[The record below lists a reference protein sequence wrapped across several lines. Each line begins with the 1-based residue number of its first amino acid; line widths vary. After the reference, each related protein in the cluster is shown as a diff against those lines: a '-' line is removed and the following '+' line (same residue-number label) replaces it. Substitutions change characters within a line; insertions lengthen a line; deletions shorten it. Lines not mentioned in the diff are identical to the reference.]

1 MPSLRRIRSRAASST
16 LDERPGISPA
26 LRRYAGPAAIV
37 LAVVVVLHQL
47 LFGSTIAT
55 HIDLMSFWLPQFC
68 FLGKALAA
76 GHIPSWNP
84 HVMIGVPFASDPQ
97 SGWMNLPAMLL
108 FAATP
113 CGTALRLYLFV
124 QPVIAGLGLYAF
136 FRADGTS
143 RAAAT
148 AGGLVFALVIAGSFF
163 GPYVP
168 FSASLAWT
176 VVLLATGAL
185 YLRSSRWSG
194 RLAWLLLAG
203 LAWGQVAA
211 AHFSDGMAIA
221 TLVLALYV
229 VIRSLSQVRDRA
241 VGWKPA
247 AGRVLL
253 LFAVIPLVNLA
264 VIVPRL
270 AYLPRT
276 SLGLGY
282 ERLDELST
290 QLTGHSGHTFFT
302 GYRLLSGWPFDL
314 LRSPGLYL
322 GAAGLAL
329 VALGWASRRHRPV
342 VAGFTAFA
350 ALCYLLSINEVAK
363 HLDSLSSSSLGAA
376 YTHAPSRLRFAVIL
390 SLAVLIGYGVEGWRA
405 ARTPRARLLLV
416 VPGVVVWWG
425 GALLFARPFHE
436 LTLFLVVA
444 AVTVVVL
451 AAVARRESLVAV
463 LPLLIGVELVVN
475 GLAAY
480 PDAASTYPGPVSLD
494 TWLKPPR
501 MVRLIR
507 AEGSGRYMSFA
518 PRELGRSGGYLGHQE
533 PSDGPLLGNGQSML
547 FGLREAQGYNPVQLL
562 RYWEFFRFRAD
573 SNINYNASF
582 LKHVR
587 SFQLNL
593 LQVAFLIQP
602 SGRVQVLP
610 GRDVAREGSWTL
622 RGVQDPAPRASFLT
636 SCRSVPDSD
645 AALRAVYT
653 PRFFPGRVVVLDSGP
668 PVRCGPRRPGG
679 TVGYREPGPQEVQ
692 LDVSAPAAGVVLVR
706 NSWDENW
713 HATVDGR
720 PAPVLHADYLLQGV
734 PVPAGRHTVVLRY
747 DDPPIGYGLAGSAVA
762 VALLVGAILV
772 ARRRKRR
779 QAAPA
784 PEQTAR
790 KPEPVAAQEPSSPP
804 AVKPGTT

>member
-1 MPSLRRIRSRAASST
+1 MPSLRRIRLRAASST
-16 LDERPGISPA
+16 PGEDRGGSKA
-26 LRRYAGPAAIV
+26 VRRYAGPAAIV

-47 LFGSTIAT
+47 LFGTTIAT

-84 HVMIGVPFASDPQ
+84 HVMAGVPFASDPQ

-124 QPVIAGLGLYAF
+124 QPVIAGLGMYAF
-136 FRADGTS
+136 LRADRTS

-148 AGGLVFALVIAGSFF
+148 AGGLVLALVLAGSFF

-176 VVLLATGAL
+176 PVLLAAGAR
-185 YLRSSRWSG
+185 YLRASTWSG
-194 RLAWLLLAG
+194 RLGWLLAAG

-221 TLVLALYV
+221 TVVLFLYV
-229 VIRSLSQVRDRA
+229 VIRSLQRD
-241 VGWKPA
+241 VGWKLA
-247 AGRVLL
+247 SGRVLL

-264 VIVPRL
+264 AIVPRL

-282 ERLDELST
+282 GRLDDLT
-290 QLTGHSGHTFFT
+290 QRLTGHSGHTFFT

-322 GAAGLAL
+322 GAAGVAL
-329 VALGWASRRHRPV
+329 VAVGWASRRNRGV

-350 ALCYLLSINEVAK
+350 VICYLLSVNEIAK
-363 HLDSLSSSSLGAA
+363 HLSSLSSSSLGAA
-376 YTHAPSRLRFAVIL
+376 YIHAPSRLRFAVVLTVAIL
-390 SLAVLIGYGVEGWRA
+390 VGYGVEGWRVA
-405 ARTPRARLLLV
+405 RNARTRLLLV

-436 LTLFLVVA
+436 LLLFLVVA

-451 AAVARRESLVAV
+451 VAMAGRPALVAV

-480 PDAASTYPGPVSLD
+480 PDAASTYPRPVSID
-494 TWLKPPR
+494 SWLRPPR
-501 MVRLIR
+501 MVGLIQ
-507 AEGSGRYMSFA
+507 AQGSGRYMSYA

-533 PSDGPLLGNGQSML
+533 PTDAPLLGNGQSML

-562 RYWEFFRFRAD
+562 RFWEFFRYGAD

-582 LKHVR
+582 LKHV
-587 SFQLNL
+587 SPLQLDL

-602 SGRVQVLP
+602 AGRVQQLP
-610 GRDVAREGSWTL
+610 GTDVAREGTWTL
-622 RGVQDPAPRASFLT
+622 RRVQDPSPRASLLT

-645 AALRAVYT
+645 AALRAVYE
-653 PRFFPGRVVVLDSGP
+653 PGFDPGRVVVLDSGP
-668 PVRCGPRRPGG
+668 SVPCGPQQPGG
-679 TVGYREPGPQEVQ
+679 TADELEPGPQEVRI
-692 LDVSAPAAGVVLVR
+692 DVRAPSAGVVLVR
-706 NSWDENW
+706 NSWDEHW

-720 PAPVLHADYLLQGV
+720 PAPVVHADYLLQGV
-734 PVPAGRHTVVLRY
+734 PVPAGRHSVVLRY
-747 DDPPIGYGLAGSAVA
+747 DDPPIGYGLGGSAAV
-762 VALLVGAILV
+762 VALMAAAMLV
-772 ARRRKRR
+772 ARRRERR
-779 QAAPA
+779 HSAAAATAGQEPVR
-784 PEQTAR
+784 QTDT
-790 KPEPVAAQEPSSPP
+790 VAAQEPASPP